1 MAKKA
6 AKETSSRYKVRAH
19 RKRMRAKGMRLM
31 QMWVPDT
38 STPDFKRRA
47 HLDSLA
53 IANSPHEAE
62 DQAFID
68 AISIWPEK
76 RTGGK
81 N

>member
-19 RKRMRAKGMRLM
+19 RKRMRAKGMRLL

-38 STPDFKRRA
+38 STPEFKREARRQA
-47 HLDSLA
+47 RA

-68 AISIWPEK
+68 AISIWPDK
-76 RTGGK
+76 
-81 N
+81 